1 MCIKLVELCCSLSEY
16 FEQIITG
23 VLLCS
28 NNKEADDGGL
38 IQAFWPFM
46 VFKSQAS
53 VIKSCNTCDLQR
65 VTGLRSKNYGAWK
78 NAQVSHVESKCNE
91 MNSYKHCSF

>member
-1 MCIKLVELCCSLSEY
+1 MSSLYLTNDFWTELNASQFAFLKKLFSCWFEIIVVMCIKLVELCCSLSEY

-38 IQAFWPFM
+38 IQAFWPFV

-53 VIKSCNTCDLQR
+53 WWAK
-65 VTGLRSKNYGAWK
+65 LRD
-78 NAQVSHVESKCNE
+78 
-91 MNSYKHCSF
+91 